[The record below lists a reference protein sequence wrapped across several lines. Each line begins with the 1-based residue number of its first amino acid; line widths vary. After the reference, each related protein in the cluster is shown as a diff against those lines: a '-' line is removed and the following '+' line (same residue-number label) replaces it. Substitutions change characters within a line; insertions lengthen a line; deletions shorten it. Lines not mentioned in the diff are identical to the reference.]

1 MDVLLGYPWPGNIR
15 ELENVIERM
24 VHMSQGVPSIDID
37 VLPANI
43 LNHEGIPG
51 GVPRPA
57 VPRGLLSHQE
67 KETIVRA
74 LQEAGGN
81 IRATAGPRL
90 SRRPVRQDAVSA
102 VPDEPVGQRGRRW
115 EI

>member
-1 MDVLLGYPWPGNIR
+1 MCSSVTRGPATSVSLKRHRKDGAYVTR
-15 ELENVIERM
+15 
-24 VHMSQGVPSIDID
+24 VPSIDID

-51 GVPRPA
+51 GAPRPA

-74 LQEAGGN
+74 LQEAGGG
-81 IRATAGPRL
+81 IRATAKALGISGAACTSKMHRFGL
-90 SRRPVRQDAVSA
+90 S
-102 VPDEPVGQRGRRW
+102 PDECR
-115 EI
+115 